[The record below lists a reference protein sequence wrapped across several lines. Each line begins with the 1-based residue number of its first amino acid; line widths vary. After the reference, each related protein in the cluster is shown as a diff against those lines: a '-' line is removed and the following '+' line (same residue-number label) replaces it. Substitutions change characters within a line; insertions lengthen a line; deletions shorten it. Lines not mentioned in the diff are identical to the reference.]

1 MIPNKLNIVVE
12 APEDEEVMIEK
23 KDRNLQNLKEISQQN
38 NHLSKIQNESD
49 MLSNK
54 SNFK

>member
-38 NHLSKIQNESD
+38 DHLSKIQNESD